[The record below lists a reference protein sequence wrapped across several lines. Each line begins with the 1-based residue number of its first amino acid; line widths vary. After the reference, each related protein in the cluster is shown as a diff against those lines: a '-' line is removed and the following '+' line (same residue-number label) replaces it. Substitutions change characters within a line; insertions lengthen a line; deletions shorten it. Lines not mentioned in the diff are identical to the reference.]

1 MITVHHLNQSRS
13 SRVIWLLE
21 ELQLPYQIVNYQRD
35 ETTRLAPASLGEVHP
50 LNKAPVVVDGDIV
63 LCESGA
69 VMEYIIDQDE
79 DKRLRPEAGTAEY
92 YRYLE
97 WLHFAEGSLSLP
109 LITNL
114 FMQMEERG
122 GTQAMD
128 GYIAKEIAL
137 DFAYIESTL
146 SDASYFA
153 GEAFTAADIMMTF
166 MLEIAALQGILE
178 GRESTKA
185 YLERIQQRPAYQ
197 KAKSFG

>member
-63 LCESGA
+63 LCESGT
-69 VMEYIIDQDE
+69 VMEYIIDQDK

-114 FMQMEERG
+114 FMQMEERD

-146 SDASYFA
+146 SDVSYFA

>member
-69 VMEYIIDQDE
+69 VMEYIIDQDK

-114 FMQMEERG
+114 FMQMEERD

-146 SDASYFA
+146 SDVSYFA

-166 MLEIAALQGILE
+166 MLEIAASQGLLE

>member
-21 ELQLPYQIVNYQRD
+21 ELQLSYQIVNYQRD

-114 FMQMEERG
+114 FMQMEERD

-137 DFAYIESTL
+137 DFSYIESTL
-146 SDASYFA
+146 SDVSYFA

-166 MLEIAALQGILE
+166 MLEIAASQGILE
-178 GRESTKA
+178 GRESIKA

>member
-114 FMQMEERG
+114 FMQMEERD

-146 SDASYFA
+146 SDVSYFA

-166 MLEIAALQGILE
+166 MLEIAASQGILE
-178 GRESTKA
+178 GRESIKA

>member
-50 LNKAPVVVDGDIV
+50 LNKAPVVVDGDIE

-114 FMQMEERG
+114 FMQMEERD

-146 SDASYFA
+146 SDVSYFA

-166 MLEIAALQGILE
+166 MLEIAASQGILE
-178 GRESTKA
+178 GRESIKA

>member
-114 FMQMEERG
+114 FMQMEERD

-146 SDASYFA
+146 SDVSYFA

-166 MLEIAALQGILE
+166 MLEIAASQGILE

>member
-1 MITVHHLNQSRS
+1 
-13 SRVIWLLE
+13 
-21 ELQLPYQIVNYQRD
+21 
-35 ETTRLAPASLGEVHP
+35 
-50 LNKAPVVVDGDIV
+50 
-63 LCESGA
+63 
-69 VMEYIIDQDE
+69 MEYIIDQDE

-114 FMQMEERG
+114 FMQMEERD

-146 SDASYFA
+146 SDVSYFA

-166 MLEIAALQGILE
+166 MLEIAASQGLLE

>member
-114 FMQMEERG
+114 FMQMEERD

-137 DFAYIESTL
+137 DFSYIESTL
-146 SDASYFA
+146 SDVSYFA

-166 MLEIAALQGILE
+166 MLEIAASQGILE
-178 GRESTKA
+178 GRESIKA

>member
-21 ELQLPYQIVNYQRD
+21 ELQLSYQIVNHQRD

-114 FMQMEERG
+114 FMQMEERD

-137 DFAYIESTL
+137 DFSYIESTL
-146 SDASYFA
+146 SDVSYFA

-166 MLEIAALQGILE
+166 MLEIAASQGILE
-178 GRESTKA
+178 GRESIKA

>member
-114 FMQMEERG
+114 FMQMEERD

-146 SDASYFA
+146 SDISYFA

-166 MLEIAALQGILE
+166 MLEIAASQGLLE

-185 YLERIQQRPAYQ
+185 YLERIQQRPTYQ